1 MYALYIPES
10 ILEGIPI
17 TLGIGYSWSGG
28 DVSLPFAVLP
38 FVWFEFFHI
47 STLFFRLTKP
57 LIFLFFTFHFILFY
71 FLPSRA
77 PPAAY
82 GGSQARGLI
91 RAAAAGLH
99 HSHSNIRSEPRSSRR
114 GAVVNESD

>member
-17 TLGIGYSWSGG
+17 TLGIGYSWSGC

-47 STLFFRLTKP
+47 STLFFRFTKP
-57 LIFLFFTFHFILFY
+57 LIFLFLC
-71 FLPSRA
+71 LLRA
-77 PPAAY
+77 TLAAY

-91 RAAAAGLH
+91 RATAAGLCQ
-99 HSHSNIRSEPRSSRR
+99 SHSNTGSEPHL
-114 GAVVNESD
+114 